1 MRDIKVASRY
11 ANSLL
16 KIAIQENSLE
26 DLFADMQAIKQVCD
40 GSRDL
45 ELVLKSPIIKSDKKQ
60 EILDAIFGKNLSKM
74 SILFIALIIKKKRA
88 GLISDIAA
96 AFVSAYKNHKHI
108 SIAKVTSAIPLS
120 KAQKEN
126 IVSLLNNTSINKE
139 ASLEIVEV
147 VDQSI
152 IGGLIVRVGDKQ
164 IDESI
169 KRKLIN
175 LEMEFDENPY
185 VKEF

>member
-1 MRDIKVASRY
+1 M
-11 ANSLL
+11 
-16 KIAIQENSLE
+16 
-26 DLFADMQAIKQVCD
+26 
-40 GSRDL
+40 
-45 ELVLKSPIIKSDKKQ
+45 
-60 EILDAIFGKNLSKM
+60 EIT
-74 SILFIALIIKKKRA
+74 SIE
-88 GLISDIAA
+88 SQ
-96 AFVSAYKNHKHI
+96 Y
-108 SIAKVTSAIPLS
+108 T
-120 KAQKEN
+120 QKEN

>member
-88 GLISDIAA
+88 GLMGYGIEI
-96 AFVSAYKNHKHI
+96 I
-108 SIAKVTSAIPLS
+108 
-120 KAQKEN
+120 EN
-126 IVSLLNNTSINKE
+126 I
-139 ASLEIVEV
+139 SLEIDSNEYNKFY
-147 VDQSI
+147 
-152 IGGLIVRVGDKQ
+152 LETKRDKMGHTL
-164 IDESI
+164 
-169 KRKLIN
+169 KKL
-175 LEMEFDENPY
+175 DD
-185 VKEF
+185 